1 MPFVFK
7 NLIKQEVHDLN
18 EALRDGLLEDSEARG
33 AEEFVDPT
41 PKYMQILD
49 IFNEWF
55 CLGRSSTLRTSEV
68 EHLAELGQRLQ
79 HILKETFPDKTGN
92 LMLLRSIITHCHEQ
106 YLMIMN
112 GY

>member
-18 EALRDGLLEDSEARG
+18 EALRDGLLEEEWG

-92 LMLLRSIITHCHEQ
+92 WMLLRSIITHCHQQ